1 MKIVIQKFLALFLT
15 LFLTQSF
22 VHAEYLD
29 KGVPPAKTFDWMEL
43 NSGEWL
49 KGTFKEVQKGDVV
62 FDSEEI
68 GVLTFDLGDVK
79 QIITKGKSTVS
90 IEDQDE
96 PVEGKM
102 VFENG
107 KFNIVKDDGSAI
119 NVANDQIASITGG
132 ENRESSYWSANV
144 MLGLDVMRGNTDQ
157 TTATVQAH
165 AQRRSS
171 DTRMIADYL
180 STYTRVDGNITAAD
194 SNRISSSFDIY
205 QTAHFFWRAAYGE
218 FLRDPF
224 QNIEQ
229 RYTVAVGVGYDIL
242 YTASTNWSVTAGPG
256 YQKENYSNAVL
267 NRAADGNISDFSSPI
282 LYFNT
287 TFDYDIA
294 KDVDFIFTYN
304 MYYQTEEAGTYIH
317 HAIAALNTELI
328 NNLVFNVSV
337 IWDKTAT
344 PQSFINDVGVKE
356 TPEQDDLKT
365 VVSLGYSY

>member
-1 MKIVIQKFLALFLT
+1 MNIVTQKFLVLFMALFM
-15 LFLTQSF
+15 TQSLA
-22 VHAEYLD
+22 HAEFLNQ
-29 KGVPPAKTFDWMEL
+29 GVPPAKTFDWMEL
-43 NSGEWL
+43 QSGEWL
-49 KGTFKEVQKGDVV
+49 KGTFKEVQQGDVV
-62 FDSEEI
+62 FDSEEM
-68 GVLTFDLGDVK
+68 GVLTFDISDVK
-79 QIITKGKSTVS
+79 QIVTQGKATVS
-90 IEDQDE
+90 IEGLDE

-107 KFNIVKDDGSAI
+107 TFNITKDDGSAI
-119 NVANDQIASITGG
+119 NVENSQISSIAGG
-132 ENRESSYWSANV
+132 ENKESSYWSANI

-171 DTRMIADYL
+171 DTRLIADYL
-180 STYTRVDGNITAAD
+180 STYTKVDGNITAAD

-229 RYTVAVGVGYDIL
+229 RYTVAVGVGYDLL
-242 YTASTNWSVTAGPG
+242 YTANANWSVTAGPG
-256 YQKENYSNAVL
+256 YQRENYSNAVL
-267 NRAADGNISDFSSPI
+267 DRAADGNISDFSSPV
-282 LYFNT
+282 LYFNS

-294 KDVDFIFTYN
+294 KDVDFFFTYN

-317 HAIAALNTELI
+317 HAIAGLNTELI
-328 NNLVFNVSV
+328 NNLIFNVSV

-344 PQSFINDVGVKE
+344 PQSFIDTVGVVQ
-356 TPEQDDLKT
+356 TPEQDDFKT